1 MEISAPNTFGTHKGV
16 VLTHSLFVA
25 LATFLLALLSL
36 SLSSEAHHFTPL
48 WFPTAAAI
56 AVLYRHPPRHWGLP
70 LLASGTGIVLASF
83 LLFGLSAIPVKL
95 AAINLLE
102 AAVCALLLRRTLPAI
117 DPLSDLGCWLRFV
130 VCAVIFTPLFSA
142 LLAAGLTPT
151 PDQTFW
157 QSFGTWFIAEAI
169 GVLSLAP
176 LGLTYHRRLLAGLNP
191 YPLLLT
197 LMGSLAFSYLALT
210 HLPFPFTFVILPLLW
225 AAIALSRFETFTVC
239 FCTILLITVLLSLGL
254 MRLTSSRHT
263 FLGELG
269 LYLPMLL
276 ILIPAHAMAMAARR
290 PPEKNGQLLS
300 SAPKI
305 RLQILERITQD
316 TGIPG
321 DICAR
326 KPPDR

>member
-70 LLASGTGIVLASF
+70 LLASAAPVDHHAGNAAPDHRRQPLDAAFPGRLPGAKQPGAVGLRARAG
-83 LLFGLSAIPVKL
+83 LLERRRR
-95 AAINLLE
+95 LE
-102 AAVCALLLRRTLPAI
+102 AADRRRRLARRTTLRLILRPLPARGFFFPP
-117 DPLSDLGCWLRFV
+117 PLRQ
-130 VCAVIFTPLFSA
+130 PK
-142 LLAAGLTPT
+142 
-151 PDQTFW
+151 
-157 QSFGTWFIAEAI
+157 
-169 GVLSLAP
+169 
-176 LGLTYHRRLLAGLNP
+176 RNP
-191 YPLLLT
+191 NT
-197 LMGSLAFSYLALT
+197 
-210 HLPFPFTFVILPLLW
+210 
-225 AAIALSRFETFTVC
+225 
-239 FCTILLITVLLSLGL
+239 
-254 MRLTSSRHT
+254 
-263 FLGELG
+263 
-269 LYLPMLL
+269 
-276 ILIPAHAMAMAARR
+276 ARR

>member
-142 LLAAGLTPT
+142 LLAAADPPT
-151 PDQTFW
+151 RVDRWP
-157 QSFGTWFIAEAI
+157 SAI
-169 GVLSLAP
+169 W
-176 LGLTYHRRLLAGLNP
+176 R
-191 YPLLLT
+191 
-197 LMGSLAFSYLALT
+197 
-210 HLPFPFTFVILPLLW
+210 
-225 AAIALSRFETFTVC
+225 
-239 FCTILLITVLLSLGL
+239 
-254 MRLTSSRHT
+254 
-263 FLGELG
+263 
-269 LYLPMLL
+269 
-276 ILIPAHAMAMAARR
+276 
-290 PPEKNGQLLS
+290 
-300 SAPKI
+300 
-305 RLQILERITQD
+305 
-316 TGIPG
+316 
-321 DICAR
+321 
-326 KPPDR
+326 

>member
-1 MEISAPNTFGTHKGV
+1 M
-16 VLTHSLFVA
+16 LTHSLFVA

-142 LLAAGLTPT
+142 LLAAGLIST

-157 QSFGTWFIAEAI
+157 QSFGTWFISEAI

-197 LMGSLAFSYLALT
+197 
-210 HLPFPFTFVILPLLW
+210 
-225 AAIALSRFETFTVC
+225 
-239 FCTILLITVLLSLGL
+239 
-254 MRLTSSRHT
+254 
-263 FLGELG
+263 
-269 LYLPMLL
+269 
-276 ILIPAHAMAMAARR
+276 
-290 PPEKNGQLLS
+290 
-300 SAPKI
+300 
-305 RLQILERITQD
+305 
-316 TGIPG
+316 
-321 DICAR
+321 
-326 KPPDR
+326 